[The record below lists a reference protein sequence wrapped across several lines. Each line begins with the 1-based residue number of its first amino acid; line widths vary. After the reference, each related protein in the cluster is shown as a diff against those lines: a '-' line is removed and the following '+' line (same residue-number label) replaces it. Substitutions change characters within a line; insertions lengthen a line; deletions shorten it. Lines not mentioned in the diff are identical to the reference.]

1 MNGNLLDDYPTAQI
15 QNRLVRHPD
24 RGAVGRAGLCRAAAD
39 HAGAADA
46 GRHRH
51 CGGGASPAACYNAAY
66 LAEMN
71 DVIENVV
78 PSREQIDRLQAEMIK
93 LPQAELVTEHFFSP
107 GMYCRKVTRPA
118 GTLIV
123 GKVHKEPHFFMCTKG
138 EILAWSETGM
148 RRLQAGDVI
157 ESKPGTKRVTM
168 AVVDSIGMTVHKTDK
183 TDLDEIEAELIE
195 PDETALFDATNKLK
209 LSNNLHILEGN

>member
-1 MNGNLLDDYPTAQI
+1 M
-15 QNRLVRHPD
+15 
-24 RGAVGRAGLCRAAAD
+24 
-39 HAGAADA
+39 
-46 GRHRH
+46 
-51 CGGGASPAACYNAAY
+51 
-66 LAEMN
+66 
-71 DVIENVV
+71 
-78 PSREQIDRLQAEMIK
+78 
-93 LPQAELVTEHFFSP
+93 
-107 GMYCRKVTRPA
+107 
-118 GTLIV
+118 
-123 GKVHKEPHFFMCTKG
+123 
-138 EILAWSETGM
+138 AWSETGI

>member
-1 MNGNLLDDYPTAQI
+1 MHDNSTAQV
-15 QNRLVRHPD
+15 QDRLVRHPN
-24 RGAVGRAGLCRAAAD
+24 RGAVGRAGLCRAAAG
-39 HAGAADA
+39 HASAADA
-46 GRHRH
+46 GRH
-51 CGGGASPAACYNAAY
+51 CYLGGGASPAACYNAAY

-78 PSREQIDRLQAEMIK
+78 PSREQIDRLQSEMIK
-93 LPQAELVTEHFFSP
+93 LPQAELVTEHYFSP

-168 AVVDSIGMTVHKTDK
+168 AIVDSIGMTVHKTDK

-195 PDETALFDATNKLK
+195 PDEIALFDATNKLSK
-209 LSNNLHILEGN
+209 NLHILEGN